1 MAEKPKHRHT
11 GHRER
16 MKAEFLARGLEGWPD
31 HRVLEL
37 LLFYTIPQ
45 GDVND
50 LAHELV
56 ERFGSLAGVLDAS
69 VEELKKV
76 KGVGEHTAVFLR
88 MLPAVLGRYQGA
100 RTRLSAIINS
110 PEEAY
115 AWLEPYFFGAR
126 NEMVYVL
133 CLDGKRKVLGVRK
146 VAEGSIELAE
156 VNTRRIAEEAMGL
169 RAAQIYVAHNH
180 VSNLAIP
187 SQADWLTTDVLRAA
201 LRPIGIELIDHLVFV
216 DGDMVSLKDSE
227 QRRVYSRV
235 TSDHAPL
242 HFQWR
247 GAKPSCMRTFVLI

>member
-1 MAEKPKHRHT
+1 MPDKPKHRHT

-56 ERFGSLAGVLDAS
+56 EQFGSLAGVLDAS

-76 KGVGEHTAVFLR
+76 KGVGDHTAVFLR

-133 CLDGKRKVLGVRK
+133 CMDGKRQVLGVRK
-146 VAEGSIELAE
+146 VAEGSIEMAE
-156 VNTRRIAEEAMGL
+156 VNTRRIAEEAIGL

-187 SQADWLTTDVLRAA
+187 SQADWLTTDTLRGA

-227 QRRVYSRV
+227 HLKGLQYV
-235 TSDHAPL
+235 
-242 HFQWR
+242 
-247 GAKPSCMRTFVLI
+247 

>member
-1 MAEKPKHRHT
+1 MRGKGENTQTERREPPMPDKPKHRHT

-76 KGVGEHTAVFLR
+76 KGVGDHTAVFLR

-133 CLDGKRKVLGVRK
+133 CLDGKRQVLGVRK

-156 VNTRRIAEEAMGL
+156 VNTRRIAEEAIGL

-187 SQADWLTTDVLRAA
+187 SQADWLTTDTLRGA

-227 QRRVYSRV
+227 HLKGLQYV
-235 TSDHAPL
+235 
-242 HFQWR
+242 
-247 GAKPSCMRTFVLI
+247 

>member
-1 MAEKPKHRHT
+1 MADKPKHRHT

-16 MKAEFLARGLEGWPD
+16 MKAEFLARGLEGWSD

-76 KGVGEHTAVFLR
+76 KGVGDHTAVFLR

-133 CLDGKRKVLGVRK
+133 CLDGKRQVLGVRK

-156 VNTRRIAEEAMGL
+156 VNTRRIAEEAIGL

-187 SQADWLTTDVLRAA
+187 SQADWLTTDTLRGA

-227 QRRVYSRV
+227 HLKGLQYV
-235 TSDHAPL
+235 
-242 HFQWR
+242 
-247 GAKPSCMRTFVLI
+247 

>member
-1 MAEKPKHRHT
+1 MADKPKHRHT

-16 MKAEFLARGLEGWPD
+16 MKTEFLARGLEGWPD

-76 KGVGEHTAVFLR
+76 KGVGDHTAVFLR

-133 CLDGKRKVLGVRK
+133 CMDGKRQVLGVRK
-146 VAEGSIELAE
+146 VAEGSIEMAE
-156 VNTRRIAEEAMGL
+156 VNTRRIAEEAIGL

-187 SQADWLTTDVLRAA
+187 SQADWLTTDTLRGA

-227 QRRVYSRV
+227 HLKGLQYV
-235 TSDHAPL
+235 
-242 HFQWR
+242 
-247 GAKPSCMRTFVLI
+247 

>member
-1 MAEKPKHRHT
+1 MADKPKHRHT

-76 KGVGEHTAVFLR
+76 KGVGDHTAVFLR

-133 CLDGKRKVLGVRK
+133 CLDGKRQVLGVRK
-146 VAEGSIELAE
+146 VAEGSIEMAE
-156 VNTRRIAEEAMGL
+156 VNTRRIAEEAIGL

-187 SQADWLTTDVLRAA
+187 SQADWLTTDTLRSA

-227 QRRVYSRV
+227 HLKGLQYV
-235 TSDHAPL
+235 
-242 HFQWR
+242 
-247 GAKPSCMRTFVLI
+247 

>member
-1 MAEKPKHRHT
+1 MADKPKHRHT

-76 KGVGEHTAVFLR
+76 KGVGDHTAVFLR

-100 RTRLSAIINS
+100 PHPAERHHQQPGGGLRLAGALLLRG
-110 PEEAY
+110 PERDGLRPVPGRQA
-115 AWLEPYFFGAR
+115 AGA
-126 NEMVYVL
+126 
-133 CLDGKRKVLGVRK
+133 GG
-146 VAEGSIELAE
+146 AEG
-156 VNTRRIAEEAMGL
+156 G
-169 RAAQIYVAHNH
+169 
-180 VSNLAIP
+180 
-187 SQADWLTTDVLRAA
+187 
-201 LRPIGIELIDHLVFV
+201 
-216 DGDMVSLKDSE
+216 
-227 QRRVYSRV
+227 
-235 TSDHAPL
+235 
-242 HFQWR
+242 R
-247 GAKPSCMRTFVLI
+247 GQH

>member
-1 MAEKPKHRHT
+1 MPDKPKHRHT

-76 KGVGEHTAVFLR
+76 KGVGDHTAVFLR
-88 MLPAVLGRYQGA
+88 MLPTVLGRYQGA

-133 CLDGKRKVLGVRK
+133 CLDGKRQVLGVRK
-146 VAEGSIELAE
+146 VAEGSMELAE
-156 VNTRRIAEEAMGL
+156 VNTRRIAEEAIGL

-187 SQADWLTTDVLRAA
+187 SQADWLTTDTLRGA

-227 QRRVYSRV
+227 HLKGLQYV
-235 TSDHAPL
+235 
-242 HFQWR
+242 
-247 GAKPSCMRTFVLI
+247 

>member
-1 MAEKPKHRHT
+1 MADKPKHRHT

-16 MKAEFLARGLEGWPD
+16 MKTEFLARGLEGWPD

-76 KGVGEHTAVFLR
+76 KGVGDHTAVFLR

-126 NEMVYVL
+126 NEIVYVL
-133 CLDGKRKVLGVRK
+133 CMDGKRQVLGVRK
-146 VAEGSIELAE
+146 VAEGSIEMAE
-156 VNTRRIAEEAMGL
+156 VNTRRIAEEAIGL

-187 SQADWLTTDVLRAA
+187 SQADWLTTDTLRGA

-227 QRRVYSRV
+227 HLKSLQYV
-235 TSDHAPL
+235 
-242 HFQWR
+242 
-247 GAKPSCMRTFVLI
+247 

>member
-1 MAEKPKHRHT
+1 MPDKPKHRHT

-76 KGVGEHTAVFLR
+76 KGVGDHTAVFLR

-133 CLDGKRKVLGVRK
+133 CLDGKRQVLGVRK

-156 VNTRRIAEEAMGL
+156 VNTRRIAEEAIGL

-187 SQADWLTTDVLRAA
+187 SQ
-201 LRPIGIELIDHLVFV
+201 DHLVFV

-227 QRRVYSRV
+227 HLKSLQYV
-235 TSDHAPL
+235 
-242 HFQWR
+242 
-247 GAKPSCMRTFVLI
+247 

>member
-1 MAEKPKHRHT
+1 MADKPKHRHT

-76 KGVGEHTAVFLR
+76 KGVGDHTAVFLR

-133 CLDGKRKVLGVRK
+133 CLDGKRQVLGVRK
-146 VAEGSIELAE
+146 VAEGSIEMAE
-156 VNTRRIAEEAMGL
+156 VNTRRIAEEAIGL

-187 SQADWLTTDVLRAA
+187 SQADWLTTDTLRGA

-216 DGDMVSLKDSE
+216 DGDMVSMKDSE
-227 QRRVYSRV
+227 YRRN
-235 TSDHAPL
+235 L
-242 HFQWR
+242 Q
-247 GAKPSCMRTFVLI
+247 FV

>member
-76 KGVGEHTAVFLR
+76 KGVGDHTAVFLR
-88 MLPAVLGRYQGA
+88 LLPAVLGRYQGA

-110 PEEAY
+110 PEDAY

-133 CLDGKRKVLGVRK
+133 CLDGKRQVLGVRK

-156 VNTRRIAEEAMGL
+156 VNTRRIAEEAIGL

-180 VSNLAIP
+180 VSNLALP
-187 SQADWLTTDVLRAA
+187 SQEDWLTTDVLRAA
-201 LRPIGIELIDHLVFV
+201 LSPIGIELIDHLVFV
-216 DGDMVSLKDSE
+216 DGDMVSMKDSKH
-227 QRRVYSRV
+227 RRN
-235 TSDHAPL
+235 L
-242 HFQWR
+242 Q
-247 GAKPSCMRTFVLI
+247 FV

>member
-1 MAEKPKHRHT
+1 MPDKPKHRHA

-76 KGVGEHTAVFLR
+76 KGVGDHTAIFLR

-133 CLDGKRKVLGVRK
+133 CLDGKRQVLGVRK

-156 VNTRRIAEEAMGL
+156 VNTRRIAEEAIGL

-187 SQADWLTTDVLRAA
+187 SQADWLTTDTLRGA
-201 LRPIGIELIDHLVFV
+201 LSPIGIELIDHLVFV

-227 QRRVYSRV
+227 HLKSLQYV
-235 TSDHAPL
+235 
-242 HFQWR
+242 
-247 GAKPSCMRTFVLI
+247 

>member
-1 MAEKPKHRHT
+1 MPDKPKHRHA

-76 KGVGEHTAVFLR
+76 KGVGDHTAVFLR

-133 CLDGKRKVLGVRK
+133 CMDGKRQVLGVRK
-146 VAEGSIELAE
+146 VAEGSIEMAE
-156 VNTRRIAEEAMGL
+156 VNTRRIAEEAIGL

-187 SQADWLTTDVLRAA
+187 SQADWLTTDTLRGA

-216 DGDMVSLKDSE
+216 DGDMVSMKDSE
-227 QRRVYSRV
+227 YRRN
-235 TSDHAPL
+235 L
-242 HFQWR
+242 Q
-247 GAKPSCMRTFVLI
+247 FV

>member
-16 MKAEFLARGLEGWPD
+16 MKADFLARGLEGWPD

-76 KGVGEHTAVFLR
+76 KGVGDHTAVFLR

-110 PEEAY
+110 PEDAY

-133 CLDGKRKVLGVRK
+133 CLDGKRQVLGVRK

-156 VNTRRIAEEAMGL
+156 VNTRRIAEEAIGL

-180 VSNLAIP
+180 VSNLALP
-187 SQADWLTTDVLRAA
+187 SQEDWLTTDVLRAA
-201 LRPIGIELIDHLVFV
+201 LSPIGIELIDHLVFV
-216 DGDMVSLKDSE
+216 DGDMVSMKDSKH
-227 QRRVYSRV
+227 RRN
-235 TSDHAPL
+235 L
-242 HFQWR
+242 Q
-247 GAKPSCMRTFVLI
+247 FV

>member
-1 MAEKPKHRHT
+1 MPDKPKHRHT

-76 KGVGEHTAVFLR
+76 KGVGDHTAVFLR

-133 CLDGKRKVLGVRK
+133 CMDGKRQVLGVRK

-156 VNTRRIAEEAMGL
+156 VNTRRIAEEAIGL
-169 RAAQIYVAHNH
+169 RAVQIYVAHNH

-187 SQADWLTTDVLRAA
+187 SQADWLTTDTLRGA

-227 QRRVYSRV
+227 HLKGLQYV
-235 TSDHAPL
+235 
-242 HFQWR
+242 
-247 GAKPSCMRTFVLI
+247 

>member
-1 MAEKPKHRHT
+1 MPDKPKHRHT

-76 KGVGEHTAVFLR
+76 KGVGDHTAVFFR

-133 CLDGKRKVLGVRK
+133 CLDGKRQVLGVRK

-156 VNTRRIAEEAMGL
+156 VNTRRIAEEAIGL

-187 SQADWLTTDVLRAA
+187 SQADWLTTDTLRGA

-227 QRRVYSRV
+227 HLKGLQYV
-235 TSDHAPL
+235 
-242 HFQWR
+242 
-247 GAKPSCMRTFVLI
+247 

>member
-1 MAEKPKHRHT
+1 MADKPKHRHT

-16 MKAEFLARGLEGWPD
+16 MKAEFLVRGLEGWPD

-76 KGVGEHTAVFLR
+76 KGVGDHTAVFLR

-133 CLDGKRKVLGVRK
+133 CMDGKRQVLGVRK
-146 VAEGSIELAE
+146 VAEGSIEMAE
-156 VNTRRIAEEAMGL
+156 VNTRRIAEEAIGL

-187 SQADWLTTDVLRAA
+187 SQADWLTTDTLRGA

-227 QRRVYSRV
+227 HLKSLQYV
-235 TSDHAPL
+235 
-242 HFQWR
+242 
-247 GAKPSCMRTFVLI
+247 

>member
-1 MAEKPKHRHT
+1 MPDKPKHRHT

-76 KGVGEHTAVFLR
+76 KGVGDHTAVFLR

-133 CLDGKRKVLGVRK
+133 CLDGKRQVLGVRK

-156 VNTRRIAEEAMGL
+156 VNTRRIAEEAIGL

-187 SQADWLTTDVLRAA
+187 SQADWLTTDTLRSA

-227 QRRVYSRV
+227 HLKGLQYV
-235 TSDHAPL
+235 
-242 HFQWR
+242 
-247 GAKPSCMRTFVLI
+247 

>member
-1 MAEKPKHRHT
+1 MPDKPKHRHT

-56 ERFGSLAGVLDAS
+56 ERFGSLAGVMDAS

-76 KGVGEHTAVFLR
+76 KGVGDHTAVFLR

-110 PEEAY
+110 PEDAY
-115 AWLEPYFFGAR
+115 AWLESYFFGAR

-133 CLDGKRKVLGVRK
+133 CLDGKRQVLGVRK

-156 VNTRRIAEEAMGL
+156 VNTRRIAEEAIGL

-180 VSNLAIP
+180 VSNLALP
-187 SQADWLTTDVLRAA
+187 SQEDWLTTDVLRAA
-201 LRPIGIELIDHLVFV
+201 LSPIGIELIDHLVFV
-216 DGDMVSLKDSE
+216 DGDMVSMKDSKH
-227 QRRVYSRV
+227 RRN
-235 TSDHAPL
+235 L
-242 HFQWR
+242 Q
-247 GAKPSCMRTFVLI
+247 FV

>member
-1 MAEKPKHRHT
+1 MADKSKHRHT

-69 VEELKKV
+69 VEELKTV
-76 KGVGEHTAVFLR
+76 KGVGDHTAVFLR

-133 CLDGKRKVLGVRK
+133 CLDGKRQVLGVRK

-156 VNTRRIAEEAMGL
+156 VNTRRIAEEAIGL

-187 SQADWLTTDVLRAA
+187 SQADWLTTDTLRGA

-227 QRRVYSRV
+227 HLKGLQYV
-235 TSDHAPL
+235 
-242 HFQWR
+242 
-247 GAKPSCMRTFVLI
+247 

>member
-1 MAEKPKHRHT
+1 MADKPKHRHT

-76 KGVGEHTAVFLR
+76 KGVGDHTAVFLR

-133 CLDGKRKVLGVRK
+133 CLDGKRQVLGVRK

-156 VNTRRIAEEAMGL
+156 VNTRRIAEEAIGL

-180 VSNLAIP
+180 VSNLALP
-187 SQADWLTTDVLRAA
+187 SQADWLTTDTLRAI
-201 LRPIGIELIDHLVFV
+201 LTPIGIELVDHLVFV
-216 DGDMVSLKDSE
+216 DGDMVSMGESRKLRGLK
-227 QRRVYSRV
+227 
-235 TSDHAPL
+235 
-242 HFQWR
+242 
-247 GAKPSCMRTFVLI
+247 FV

>member
-1 MAEKPKHRHT
+1 
-11 GHRER
+11 

-76 KGVGEHTAVFLR
+76 KGVGDHTAVFLR

-133 CLDGKRKVLGVRK
+133 CLDGKRQVLGVRK

-156 VNTRRIAEEAMGL
+156 VNTRRIAEEAIGL

-187 SQADWLTTDVLRAA
+187 SQADWLTTDTLRGA

-227 QRRVYSRV
+227 HLKGLQYV
-235 TSDHAPL
+235 
-242 HFQWR
+242 
-247 GAKPSCMRTFVLI
+247 

>member
-1 MAEKPKHRHT
+1 MVDKPKHRHT

-76 KGVGEHTAVFLR
+76 KGVGDHTAVFLR

-133 CLDGKRKVLGVRK
+133 CLDGKRQVLGVRK

-156 VNTRRIAEEAMGL
+156 VNTRRIAEEAIGL

-187 SQADWLTTDVLRAA
+187 SQADWLTTDTLRGA

-227 QRRVYSRV
+227 HLKSLQYV
-235 TSDHAPL
+235 
-242 HFQWR
+242 
-247 GAKPSCMRTFVLI
+247 

>member
-1 MAEKPKHRHT
+1 MPDKPKHRHT

-76 KGVGEHTAVFLR
+76 KGVGDHTAGFLR

-133 CLDGKRKVLGVRK
+133 CLDGKRQVLGVRK

-156 VNTRRIAEEAMGL
+156 VNTRRIAEEAIGL

-187 SQADWLTTDVLRAA
+187 SQADWLTTDTLRGA

-227 QRRVYSRV
+227 HLKGLQYV
-235 TSDHAPL
+235 
-242 HFQWR
+242 
-247 GAKPSCMRTFVLI
+247 

>member
-1 MAEKPKHRHT
+1 MADKPKHRHT

-76 KGVGEHTAVFLR
+76 KGVGDHTAVFLR
-88 MLPAVLGRYQGA
+88 MHPAVLVRYQGA

-133 CLDGKRKVLGVRK
+133 CLDGKRQVLGVRK

-156 VNTRRIAEEAMGL
+156 VNTRRIAEEAIGL

-187 SQADWLTTDVLRAA
+187 SQADWLTTDTLRGA

-227 QRRVYSRV
+227 HLKSLQYV
-235 TSDHAPL
+235 
-242 HFQWR
+242 
-247 GAKPSCMRTFVLI
+247 

>member
-1 MAEKPKHRHT
+1 MADKPKHRHT

-76 KGVGEHTAVFLR
+76 KGVGGHTAVFLR

-133 CLDGKRKVLGVRK
+133 CLDGKRQVLGVRK

-156 VNTRRIAEEAMGL
+156 VNTRRIAEEAIGL

-187 SQADWLTTDVLRAA
+187 SQADWLTTDTLRGA

-227 QRRVYSRV
+227 HLKGLQYV
-235 TSDHAPL
+235 
-242 HFQWR
+242 
-247 GAKPSCMRTFVLI
+247 

>member
-1 MAEKPKHRHT
+1 MPDKPKHRHT

-76 KGVGEHTAVFLR
+76 KGVGDHTAVFLR

-115 AWLEPYFFGAR
+115 TWLEPYFFGAR

-133 CLDGKRKVLGVRK
+133 CMDGKRQVLGVRK

-156 VNTRRIAEEAMGL
+156 VNTRRIAEEAIGL

-187 SQADWLTTDVLRAA
+187 SQADWLTTDTLRGA

-227 QRRVYSRV
+227 HLKSLQYV
-235 TSDHAPL
+235 
-242 HFQWR
+242 
-247 GAKPSCMRTFVLI
+247 